1 MSAAAASATEWDD
14 VHIMQALRGVEKGR
28 WWNIASSALGTCS
41 LARRIECSQ
50 DRFDTF
56 VLKHKL
62 TGYNK
67 RNMRRTLTVKDITLT
82 VIKSNNNTGFFV
94 GKHSIRENKWWAFGT
109 VPTEPAKWYYYEDQ
123 NHANE
128 GAAGSDA
135 AAEGGVI
142 PGGRGGDASSSSL
155 SSSSSAVYV
164 NVMNKDDRPM
174 FTKFKY

>member
-1 MSAAAASATEWDD
+1 MSAAAASAPAPEWDD
-14 VHIMQALRGVEKGR
+14 LQIIQALGGVEKGR

-94 GKHSIRENKWWAFGT
+94 GKHSIR
-109 VPTEPAKWYYYEDQ
+109 
-123 NHANE
+123 
-128 GAAGSDA
+128 
-135 AAEGGVI
+135 
-142 PGGRGGDASSSSL
+142 
-155 SSSSSAVYV
+155 
-164 NVMNKDDRPM
+164 
-174 FTKFKY
+174 